1 MKYRILALFLPF
13 LAMAQQRSNIF
24 EAIPTTTD
32 TATGEVRLLELRAN
46 GASYFS
52 FKAPDV
58 LAGNVSVVPFLSLPG
73 STQCVTLS
81 STGQLATT
89 PCASGSDIGLAVTR
103 SSATQIGIAS
113 GIARSGNVA
122 TSFSAAT
129 ATLGGTSSTGTAYV
143 YVSGGTLFVGH
154 NTAATITCSACTTAT
169 SIAAFPSGSIPIATA
184 TFTGNIWDV
193 SGITDVRAALGTTPV
208 IGGSG
213 ITVTQSSGVYTVAA
227 TGSSTPACASNQV
240 VPISLEPNADF
251 QTGGQLQFTALA
263 NRVYA
268 FVLPCTGSPARFGF
282 SVETASG
289 TCSGTCGMAVAFYDD
304 SGSRLAN
311 ATVATSGGSPNINT
325 TGFKSLTISSPPTL
339 TGGVRYYV
347 AISTDSTAL
356 KLLAPNSWTT
366 CSNRNAMAT
375 YCATAANSST
385 GSGGSI
391 ASPATLG
398 TLTPTDGASA
408 ASMWPYL
415 YLRF

>member
-1 MKYRILALFLPF
+1 MNTINRLWTILFLAVC
-13 LAMAQQRSNIF
+13 AMAQVSVPKEIIRGQGVPPAGRCAALSQVG
-24 EAIPTTTD
+24 TD
-32 TATGEVRLLELRAN
+32 YVDTNPSGLSYTCTRTGENAFTWTQVGSGGGGGGGTN
-46 GASYFS
+46 IGF
-52 FKAPDV
+52 APTRD
-58 LAGNVSVVPFLSLPG
+58 
-73 STQCVTLS
+73 S
-81 STGQLATT
+81 STVIGVG
-89 PCASGSDIGLAVTR
+89 SGT
-103 SSATQIGIAS
+103 
-113 GIARSGNVA
+113 ARSGNVA
-122 TSFSAAT
+122 TSFAAST

-143 YVSGGTLFVGH
+143 YVSGGTLFIGH

-169 SIAAFPSGSIPIATA
+169 SIAVFPSGSIPIATA

-193 SGITDVRAALGTTPV
+193 SGITDFRAALGTTPV

-213 ITVTQSSGVYTVAA
+213 VTVTQSSGVYTVAA
-227 TGSSTPACASNQV
+227 TGSSTSACASNQV
-240 VPISLEPNADF
+240 VPISLEINADF

-263 NRVYA
+263 NRAYA

-304 SGSRLAN
+304 SGNRLAN